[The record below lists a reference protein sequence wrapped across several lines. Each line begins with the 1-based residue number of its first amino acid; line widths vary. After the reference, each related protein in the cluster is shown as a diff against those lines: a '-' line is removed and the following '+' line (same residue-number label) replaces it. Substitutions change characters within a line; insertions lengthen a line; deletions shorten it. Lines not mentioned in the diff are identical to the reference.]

1 MKKQDLILWFRD
13 LRKEDIPLV
22 GGKCAN
28 LGEVSGLLGIP
39 VPDGFAVTAYAY
51 KSFLEENRS

>member
-1 MKKQDLILWFRD
+1 MNKQAMILWFRD

-28 LGEVSGLLGIP
+28 LGEVSGRLGIP
-39 VPDGFAVTAYAY
+39 GLDMESVIKTIQ
-51 KSFLEENRS
+51 

>member
-1 MKKQDLILWFRD
+1 MKKHDLVIWFRY

-28 LGEVSGLLGIP
+28 LGEVSGRLGIP
-39 VPDGFAVTAYAY
+39 
-51 KSFLEENRS
+51 